1 MVAVLDAF
9 CRGPVR
15 WPGRTSRLL
24 LPCTGSAHS
33 GFMTNTTPPTIELP
47 TNPREDSY
55 CPEFYRVLVG
65 SSPCRKRLPGLS
77 AFILRKGSLTALLAN
92 NSHNTLQLSQ
102 HSTNL
107 SHKTLTFP
115 STTTIQSV
123 TIQESHRNPC
133 LSNIPSLIQ
142 EYNYNFPSGKINNK
156 HPVSIVTELD
166 TIFNIRLSSTVCPS
180 IKCVSTFYIAFM
192 NHVQ

>member
-1 MVAVLDAF
+1 MFCAPWLQQVVAVLDAF

-142 EYNYNFPSGKINNK
+142 EYNYNFPSIWKDK
-156 HPVSIVTELD
+156 
-166 TIFNIRLSSTVCPS
+166 
-180 IKCVSTFYIAFM
+180 
-192 NHVQ
+192 Q

>member
-1 MVAVLDAF
+1 MFCAPWLQQVVAVLDAF

-47 TNPREDSY
+47 KNPREQSY

-115 STTTIQSV
+115 STTTISDHPGITSQ
-123 TIQESHRNPC
+123 
-133 LSNIPSLIQ
+133 
-142 EYNYNFPSGKINNK
+142 
-156 HPVSIVTELD
+156 PVSVKHS
-166 TIFNIRLSSTVCPS
+166 LSDPRIQLQFS
-180 IKCVSTFYIAFM
+180 IYLER
-192 NHVQ
+192 